1 MVGTLSFSRSHW
13 LRCFGGVV
21 LSCMAAGC
29 GCQSHTVTVIKYETG
44 RSVSTPYPNTHS
56 SLWHI
61 VTRIMIMPTDDK
73 GDKRLC
79 ASISQKEVKDELL
92 SNKHRKVHK
101 FWFWQVSFISCSL
114 RTVWIDR
121 IHYIW
126 CTCIR
131 EHMRS
136 VCSNVQRSG
145 PREQTQTHNSLNL
158 QEHVNWE
165 LVQLIFCRINRIDCG
180 VTFFL
185 KW

>member
-1 MVGTLSFSRSHW
+1 MENHINSLNMRCSFTEEEKHKWLGTSWNSLSLSHW

-29 GCQSHTVTVIKYETG
+29 GCQPHTVAVIKYETG
-44 RSVSTPYPNTHS
+44 RSVSTPSPNTHS
-56 SLWHI
+56 SQWHI

-73 GDKRLC
+73 GDKLLC

-101 FWFWQVSFISCSL
+101 FSFWQVSFISCSL

-126 CTCIR
+126 CTRVR
-131 EHMRS
+131 EHMRNI
-136 VCSNVQRSG
+136 CN
-145 PREQTQTHNSLNL
+145 TNA
-158 QEHVNWE
+158 
-165 LVQLIFCRINRIDCG
+165 
-180 VTFFL
+180 
-185 KW
+185 